1 MKIDLIRATVK
12 NILLE
17 TRANLPIRAVM
28 RAWWRVAARTSRYD
42 VQLKSPPHPR
52 NQSNYTARRVS
63 ELDKHQVFDS
73 LTNETKEWVLKHWKT
88 REYFGNMIAGVAL
101 AITRSYTSEYE
112 KAAGMKQ
119 GSTNISQGTWDSKA
133 KTWIGGMTGFLSMKN
148 TGQFGFL
155 MTGLEDLAKEDSVL
169 VHEFQHWFQES
180 VMYADDRLKVATR
193 GKRKAPTM
201 NAAASGEW
209 QEEWG
214 TSKPVSNFEMV
225 LLKRI
230 FATEPKCIDMS
241 TSIMHPVSKV
251 PMYRVVNEKL
261 LHHTIRAYQDTA
273 VKIPWD
279 KMWLGDAYINL
290 FLAKDKQWAQDF
302 FANTLKMHITKRG
315 WDDIYYE
322 LENLDKRYPVS
333 RLSDLMENWFEG
345 TDYSIPEDL
354 TTTKAGTK
362 GMHHDVF
369 SGKMQMLRGSSVTI
383 EYADSTAVEKKDASK
398 FKAKTKRKELTQT
411 QLEKG
416 VGFIGFSKNKKLTRG
431 KASTFSIKRRH
442 NLLKTRGIKTPN
454 RYPEWKD
461 KWEEYEAESRN
472 YLSGIVLNLLES
484 TSKWSSIFRKSM
496 LASDEFEIASIL
508 YSKLFDKLSG
518 RINPKLVRKN
528 SKELE
533 KMCQRV
539 ADRIVEVTENNPISD
554 FFEQKNRKYH
564 MRTKTRVT
572 EEEIGNWISGEVTG
586 YPQGFGDYF
595 IWLHDKII
603 GEIES

>member
-1 MKIDLIRATVK
+1 MKINLIRATVK

-28 RAWWRVAARTSRYD
+28 RTWWRVAARTSRYD

-52 NQSNYTARRVS
+52 NQRDYTARRVS
-63 ELDKHQVFDS
+63 DLDKHQVFDS
-73 LTNETKEWVLKHWKT
+73 LTDETKDWVLKHWKT

-101 AITRSYTSEYE
+101 TVTRSYTSDYE
-112 KAAGMKQ
+112 KASGMKQ
-119 GSTNISQGTWDSKA
+119 GWTNISQGTWDSNS
-133 KTWIGGMTGFLSMKN
+133 KTWIGGMTGFLSMKSDN
-148 TGQFGFL
+148 RHGFL
-155 MTGLEDLAKEDSVL
+155 NTGLEDLAKQDSVL
-169 VHEFQHWFQES
+169 IHEFQHWFQES
-180 VMYADDRLKVATR
+180 VMYADDRLKVATS
-193 GKRKAPTM
+193 GKNNSKGVA
-201 NAAASGEW
+201 W
-209 QEEWG
+209 KEEWG

-261 LHHTIRAYQDTA
+261 LHQTIEAYQVMA
-273 VKIPWD
+273 VKMPWD
-279 KMWLGDAYINL
+279 KMWLGDAYMNL
-290 FLAKDKQWAQDF
+290 FLAKDRQWAQDF

-333 RLSDLMENWFEG
+333 RLSGLMENWFEG

-354 TTTKAGTK
+354 ASTKGGTK
-362 GMHHDVF
+362 GMHLDVF
-369 SGKMQMLRGSSVTI
+369 SDKMKLLRGSSVTI
-383 EYADSTAVEKKDASK
+383 EYADLKAVEKKGAKK

-431 KASTFSIKRRH
+431 EGPTFSIKRRH
-442 NLLKTRGIKTPN
+442 KLLKTRGIKTPN

-472 YLSGIVLNLLES
+472 YLSGIILNLLES

-539 ADRIVEVTENNPISD
+539 ADRIVEVTENNPVSD
-554 FFEQKNRKYH
+554 FFEQKNKKYK
-564 MRTKTRVT
+564 MRQNTRVT
-572 EEEIGNWISGEVTG
+572 EEEIGNWISGEVSG

-595 IWLHDKII
+595 MWLHDKII